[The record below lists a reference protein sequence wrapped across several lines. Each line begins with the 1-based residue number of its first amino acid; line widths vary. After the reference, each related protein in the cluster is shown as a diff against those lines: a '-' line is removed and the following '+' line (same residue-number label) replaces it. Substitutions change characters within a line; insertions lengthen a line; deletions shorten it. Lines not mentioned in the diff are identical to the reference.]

1 MIFEKFNT
9 LTEMTTKSGC
19 FYHMRISQ
27 KSSRTNLLQPRLAVY
42 CMKQTTS
49 ISICILH

>member
-1 MIFEKFNT
+1 MEINDSTFEKFNT

-27 KSSRTNLLQPRLAVY
+27 KVAELIYYNLPWLYTV
-42 CMKQTTS
+42 
-49 ISICILH
+49 